1 MQGQLIR
8 AAMAWYGLKTSPRHW
23 NKKFSGDLKDFGFQQ
38 LSQTLDKKFFLE
50 EHFKLGVQACLKG
63 FVKDA
68 NIQGNIVISKY
79 LLKIDVCML
88 LGVV

>member
-1 MQGQLIR
+1 MKQSQFSRKSRIVPGLDQACVYPQYFQGTKN
-8 AAMAWYGLKTSPRHW
+8 GDKSPVM
-23 NKKFSGDLKDFGFQQ
+23 SCQ
-38 LSQTLDKKFFLE
+38 LE

>member
-1 MQGQLIR
+1 MNENPVNLQLV
-8 AAMAWYGLKTSPRHW
+8 MS
-23 NKKFSGDLKDFGFQQ
+23 QQ
-38 LSQTLDKKFFLE
+38 LE

>member
-1 MQGQLIR
+1 MKQSQFSWKSRIVPGLDQAYLYPQYFQGTR
-8 AAMAWYGLKTSPRHW
+8 NGDNSPVM
-23 NKKFSGDLKDFGFQQ
+23 SCQ
-38 LSQTLDKKFFLE
+38 LE

>member
-1 MQGQLIR
+1 MNENPVNLQCV
-8 AAMAWYGLKTSPRHW
+8 MS
-23 NKKFSGDLKDFGFQQ
+23 QQ
-38 LSQTLDKKFFLE
+38 LE

-79 LLKIDVCML
+79 LLKIDVCCNTWRIYFKL
-88 LGVV
+88 SSYYLIPKEVLI